1 VTQSKVVATQLL
13 GNLQLILAFMGFGL
27 ITRMGTTHKTAI
39 PKTPSIQIRYFAL
52 HNLEFCL

>member
-1 VTQSKVVATQLL
+1 
-13 GNLQLILAFMGFGL
+13 MGFGL